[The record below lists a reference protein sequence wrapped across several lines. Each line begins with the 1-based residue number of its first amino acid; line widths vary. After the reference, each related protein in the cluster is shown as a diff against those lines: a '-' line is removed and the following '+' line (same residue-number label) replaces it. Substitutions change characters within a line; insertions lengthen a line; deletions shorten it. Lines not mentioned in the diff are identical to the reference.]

1 MCSQIVA
8 VPQMSRLLEC
18 HEAEARGGN
27 SHVKDAINWVNRNLI
42 FDTAGLEDLVG
53 LSPIIPH
60 DADLEVSL

>member
-1 MCSQIVA
+1 
-8 VPQMSRLLEC
+8 MSRLLEC

-27 SHVKDAINWVNRNLI
+27 SHVKDAINWVNTNLI